1 MIRADWYLLKSIFLI
16 LSFFCK
22 NIKKIPPALLQIGF
36 IYRLKEIPHGFIHLL
51 IIETIQVYLS
61 GG

>member
-1 MIRADWYLLKSIFLI
+1 MLNYSVAELR
-16 LSFFCK
+16 
-22 NIKKIPPALLQIGF
+22 IKKIPPALLQMGF